1 LSAVVVT
8 ATLVTAL
15 SACGSTSDGPS
26 PAPVAQTAPKPPPV
40 DPASVKA
47 NELGVVPVL
56 MYHRLTPTPK
66 AEYDRTPDDFRAE
79 LLRLYDNGYRP
90 VLARELVAGMI
101 DVPAGKSPVVL
112 TFDDST
118 VSQYRLAP
126 DGTVVPDTAIGIL
139 LEFSRTHPDF
149 RPVATLYVNGN
160 PFEARAGTA
169 ELQDL
174 VRRGFELGAHT
185 LTHQNLART
194 DAESVQ
200 KELVEG
206 LRVMTRAVPDLKVTT
221 MALPFGA
228 PPVDRELARTGTW
241 DGQGYTFE
249 GVFLV
254 GAEPA
259 PSPFSAAFDPLRIPR
274 IRSAASDA
282 GGKPSFGS
290 SFWLDSLDKH
300 PERRYVS
307 DGDPAHVSFPTAE
320 QAKLGPVAAGTA
332 HAY

>member
-1 LSAVVVT
+1 MALAV
-8 ATLVTAL
+8 TLVAAL
-15 SACGSTSDGPS
+15 SACRSSTD
-26 PAPVAQTAPKPPPV
+26 APNAVPVPQTEGRPPPV

-79 LLRLYDNGYRP
+79 LLRLYDSGYRP
-90 VLARELVAGMI
+90 VHARELVAGTI
-101 DVPAGKSPVVL
+101 DLPAGMSPVVL

-126 DGTVVPDTAIGIL
+126 DGTVVPDTAVGIL
-139 LEFSRTHPDF
+139 LEFSAAHPDF
-149 RPVATLYVNGN
+149 RPAATLYVNGN

-169 ELQDL
+169 ELKDL
-174 VRRGFELGAHT
+174 VERGFELGAHT

-194 DAESVQ
+194 DAENVQ

-206 LRVMTRAVPDLKVTT
+206 LRVITRAIPDLKVTT
-221 MALPFGA
+221 MALPFGGA
-228 PPVDRELARTGTW
+228 PVERELAHTGAW
-241 DGQGYTFE
+241 DGQSYTFD
-249 GVFLV
+249 GIFLV

-274 IRSAASDA
+274 IRSAGLDA
-282 GGKPSFGS
+282 GGKANFGS
-290 SFWLDSLDKH
+290 AFWLDSLDKR

-307 DGDPAHVSFPTAE
+307 DGNVEQVSFPRAE
-320 QAKLGPVAAGTA
+320 QAKLGAGAAGMA
-332 HAY
+332 NPY